1 MTNWLGIA
9 VVWGVIGL
17 GVLGALVAAVARTV
31 RRDGWGH
38 RPPPAG
44 TPDWAAGST
53 LDARSSVRIGL

>member
-17 GVLGALVAAVARTV
+17 GALAALVVAVARTV

-38 RPPPAG
+38 RPPPAEA
-44 TPDWAAGST
+44 PHWAAGST
-53 LDARSSVRIGL
+53 LDVRIGL